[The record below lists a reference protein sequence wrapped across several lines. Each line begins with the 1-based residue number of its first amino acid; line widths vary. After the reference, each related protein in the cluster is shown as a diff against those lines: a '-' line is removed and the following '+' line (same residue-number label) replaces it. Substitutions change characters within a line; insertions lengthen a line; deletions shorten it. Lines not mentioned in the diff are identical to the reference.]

1 MPKKINIQ
9 MGADVAF
16 IKVHSTHTQ
25 KSILHTAEFNLSSSS
40 YSILEII
47 LSTLLVSG

>member
-16 IKVHSTHTQ
+16 IKVHSTQ
-25 KSILHTAEFNLSSSS
+25 AKKSILHIAES
-40 YSILEII
+40 
-47 LSTLLVSG
+47 